1 MSFSSVA
8 LGLATFQALMVS
20 RNLSLFRPP
29 EKLLGEAEFTEGLS
43 VLIPARDEEQNLPA
57 LLDSLAAQ
65 ECCHFQVIVLD
76 DNSQDGTRR
85 VAEAYAQKDAR
96 FRVHSAP
103 PLPPGWA
110 GKQHAC
116 HQLSLLADY
125 DHWLFLDADVV
136 LTDPRALA
144 RIAFHL
150 QKSPSAMLSSI
161 PRQITESW
169 AEQVIIPL
177 IHLVLLGFLPFWEM
191 RRNRMPAL
199 GAACGQMVAVKRDA
213 YLATHGHWAVKHR
226 LHDATALAVNLRKGG
241 YLTDLFDST
250 DLATCRMYNT
260 AGEVFLGFA
269 KNATEGMA
277 QPLIL
282 PIWTVL
288 LLGANVL
295 PWLCGLF
302 APLNWQAYTAQAL
315 TALVYLAL
323 MWRYRQ
329 SFLGVLTRPAGV
341 LLFVAIQ
348 WVALVGKWLGW
359 KASWKGRVYQR
370 LYN

>member
-8 LGLATFQALMVS
+8 LGLAAFQALMVS

-29 EKLLGEAEFTEGLS
+29 DKLSAGEEFADGLS
-43 VLIPARDEEQNLPA
+43 VLIPARNEEQNLPA
-57 LLDSLAAQ
+57 LLDSLALQ
-65 ECCHFQVIVLD
+65 DCCRFEVIILD
-76 DNSQDGTRR
+76 DNSQDETRR
-85 VAEAYAQKDAR
+85 VAEAYAHKDAR

-116 HQLSLLADY
+116 HQLSLLATYDY
-125 DHWLFLDADVV
+125 WLYLDADVV
-136 LTDPRALA
+136 LTDPQALA
-144 RIAFHL
+144 QIAFHL
-150 QKSPSAMLSSI
+150 QESPSAMLSSI
-161 PRQITESW
+161 PRQITRSW
-169 AEQVIIPL
+169 AEQLIIPL

-191 RRNRMPAL
+191 RRNRLPAL
-199 GAACGQMVAVKRDA
+199 GAACGQMVAVKREA
-213 YLATHGHWAVKHR
+213 YFATQGHSAVKHR
-226 LHDATALAVNLRKGG
+226 LHDATALATNLRKEG

-250 DLATCRMYNT
+250 HLATCRMYRS
-260 AGEVFLGFA
+260 AAEVFLGFA

-282 PIWTVL
+282 PVWTFL

-295 PWLCGLF
+295 PWLCGF
-302 APLNWQAYTAQAL
+302 FGPFDWQALTAQIL
-315 TALVYLAL
+315 TALVYIAL
-323 MWRYRQ
+323 MQRYRQ
-329 SFLGVLTRPAGV
+329 NFLGALTRPAGV

-348 WVALVGKWLGW
+348 WVALVGKYLGW
-359 KASWKGRVYQR
+359 KASWKGRVYER